1 MMKRKLIG
9 VLALLCLISANTFAQ
24 DAVALADLDSIV
36 VSLPEFKT
44 QQKILE
50 SYGKQLQSTL
60 QSKQQEIQG
69 KYQEYESNVANW
81 IPEVIKE
88 KQKELQNLQQ
98 NLQEFQQTAQANMAK
113 KEQEI
118 LAPLYEK
125 AQKGIKDVAKE
136 KGYKYVIP
144 VNVVLFAA
152 EGNDI
157 TNAVI
162 KKLGGS

>member
-9 VLALLCLISANTFAQ
+9 VLAFLCLFSANAFAQ
-24 DAVALADLDSIV
+24 DAIALVNMDSIV

-60 QSKQQEIQG
+60 QSKEQEIQT
-69 KYQEYESNVANW
+69 KYQEYQTNAPNW
-81 IPEVIKE
+81 IPEVLQE
-88 KQKELQNLQQ
+88 KQKELQQLQAG
-98 NLQEFQQTAQANMAK
+98 LQEFQQTAQSNMVK

-118 LAPLYEK
+118 LSPLYDK
-125 AQKGIKDVAKE
+125 AQKGIEAIAKE
-136 KGYKYVIP
+136 KGYKYVLP
-144 VNVVLFAA
+144 MNAVVFAA
-152 EGNDI
+152 DGNDI
-157 TNAVI
+157 TDAVI